1 MEDLSMQVAAEM
13 LRGRRVLI
21 VEDEMLV
28 AMELESLL
36 EEQGCDVV
44 GPAPTVA
51 RALALL
57 DRERPDAAI
66 LDVNLDGQTAIP
78 VAAALN
84 AQGIPFLL
92 ATGYGNEQA
101 LQPELKDAPRVDK
114 PVSHDRLVR
123 TLARILEP
131 TPS

>member
-1 MEDLSMQVAAEM
+1 MQEAAEM
-13 LRGRRVLI
+13 LRGRRVMI
-21 VEDEMLV
+21 VEDELLV

-36 EEQGCDVV
+36 EEQGCAVI
-44 GPAPTVA
+44 GPAPTVD

-57 DRERPDAAI
+57 DREPPDAAI

-84 AQGIPFLL
+84 ARGVPFLL
-92 ATGYGNEQA
+92 ATGYGNAQA
-101 LQPELKDAPRVDK
+101 SEPELKDAPRIDK

-123 TLARILEP
+123 VLARILKSEP
-131 TPS
+131 S

>member
-1 MEDLSMQVAAEM
+1 MQEAAEV
-13 LRGRRVLI
+13 LQGRRVMI
-21 VEDEMLV
+21 VEDELLI

-36 EEQGCDVV
+36 EEQGCAVV
-44 GPAPTVA
+44 GPAPTVD

-57 DRERPDAAI
+57 DRELPDAAI

-84 AQGIPFLL
+84 ARGVPFLL
-92 ATGYGNEQA
+92 ATGYGNAQA
-101 LQPELKDAPRVDK
+101 CEPELKGAPRLDK

-123 TLARILEP
+123 VLARILKSK
-131 TPS
+131 PS

>member
-1 MEDLSMQVAAEM
+1 MSEAADV
-13 LRGRRVLI
+13 LRGRRVMI
-21 VEDEMLV
+21 VEDELLV

-36 EEQGCDVV
+36 EEQGCAVL
-44 GPAPTVA
+44 GPAPTVD

-84 AQGIPFLL
+84 ARGVPFLL
-92 ATGYGNEQA
+92 ATGYGNAQA
-101 LQPELKDAPRVDK
+101 SEPELKGAPRIDK

-123 TLARILEP
+123 VLARILEARP
-131 TPS
+131 V